1 MLDLRVRWEGEDKSL
16 EVSEIERSDTNA
28 RNDTNTRPAVETLR
42 LSKLSLKPIVIP
54 KLFAPEYWEVAD

>member
-1 MLDLRVRWEGEDKSL
+1 MRFKWEGGDKSL
-16 EVSEIERSDTNA
+16 EVSEIEKSDTNA
-28 RNDTNTRPAVETLR
+28 RNDTNTRPAVETLK

>member
-1 MLDLRVRWEGEDKSL
+1 MRVKWEGGDKSL
-16 EVSEIERSDTNA
+16 EVSETEKSDTNA
-28 RNDTNTRPAVETLR
+28 RNDTNTRPAVETLK

>member
-1 MLDLRVRWEGEDKSL
+1 MLDLKVRWEGEDKSL
-16 EVSEIERSDTNA
+16 KVSEIERSDTNA

>member
-1 MLDLRVRWEGEDKSL
+1 LRVRWEREERDL
-16 EVSEIERSDTNA
+16 EVSEAERSDTSA
-28 RNDTNTRPAVETLR
+28 RNDTNTRPDVDTLR

>member
-1 MLDLRVRWEGEDKSL
+1 MLDVKVKWEREDKDL
-16 EVSEIERSDTNA
+16 EVSEAERSDTNA
-28 RNDTNTRPAVETLR
+28 RNDTNTRPAVETLK

>member
-1 MLDLRVRWEGEDKSL
+1 MLDLMDRWEGEDKSL

>member
-42 LSKLSLKPIVIP
+42 LSKLYLNPIVIP
-54 KLFAPEYWEVAD
+54 MLFAPEYWEVAD